1 MLPVCVKCGREMRC
15 AKNEVVVYH
24 PFESNTGVGDAI
36 DFAVMGDKFKCPDC
50 GIEIVVNF
58 GKQMLA
64 TMSDHQEHLQKIV
77 DAAEETVRI
86 LRIFPE
92 TLKGVPNER

>member
-24 PFESNTGVGDAI
+24 PFESNTGVEDAI
-36 DFAVMGDKFKCPDC
+36 DFAVIGDKFKCPGC

-58 GKQMLA
+58 GKQIPAVMP
-64 TMSDHQEHLQKIV
+64 DPQEHLQKIV
-77 DAAEETVRI
+77 DAADETVKI

-92 TLKGVPNER
+92 ETTHSA